1 MIIKKSDVL
10 YWFVLICMLL
20 SAKKYGIEEVNPTV
34 INLISHATQEK
45 LREFASKLSVAAE
58 HRVEIYKVFVFL

>member
-1 MIIKKSDVL
+1 
-10 YWFVLICMLL
+10 MLL